1 MQPHYLAN
9 FVQSIFDYFEESK
22 KIGKL
27 LVLSGD
33 GRYYNKE
40 AIQRAIRIAAAN
52 GIRQVIIGE
61 HGLLSTP
68 AVSAIIRDLNARK
81 SSYP

>member
-22 KIGKL
+22 KVGKV
-27 LVLSGD
+27 LVISGD

-40 AIQRAIRIAAAN
+40 AIQLAIRIAAAN
-52 GIRQVIIGE
+52 GIRKVVVGE

-81 SSYP
+81 STDP